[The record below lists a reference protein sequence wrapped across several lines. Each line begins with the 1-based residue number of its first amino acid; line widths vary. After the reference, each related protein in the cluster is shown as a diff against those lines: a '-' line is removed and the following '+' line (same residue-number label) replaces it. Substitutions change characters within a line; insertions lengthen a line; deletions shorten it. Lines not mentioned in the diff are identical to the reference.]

1 MFKYFKAA
9 MAEAKKQKEMDK
21 QKARLLSKDMD
32 YAFLE
37 HIIQKMNENPLLQ
50 VKITLKDGTVLDCN
64 TRPKKK
70 TNIDYIEPVE
80 DFMEVRQMTIQNNDV
95 QSIKTVLIAM
105 QKEIDKLK
113 KTIEEL
119 KKEIKKQYDFYR

>member
-1 MFKYFKAA
+1 MFKYFRAA

-21 QKARLLSKDMD
+21 LKARLLNKDMD

-50 VKITLKDGTVLDCN
+50 VKITLNDGTVLDCN

-80 DFMEVRQMTIQNNDV
+80 DFMEVR
-95 QSIKTVLIAM
+95 
-105 QKEIDKLK
+105 
-113 KTIEEL
+113 
-119 KKEIKKQYDFYR
+119 